1 MPFLLRG
8 LWVLVVCLH
17 PRPTSPGQSLCFS
30 DFHPTLISNDKL
42 FSLRKSMGT
51 FPNSFSLTVTPVLRN
66 SQEPS
71 RNLLYLPKPIWFCL
85 RIHHI
90 SSCFLS
96 R

>member
-1 MPFLLRG
+1 
-8 LWVLVVCLH
+8 
-17 PRPTSPGQSLCFS
+17 
-30 DFHPTLISNDKL
+30 
-42 FSLRKSMGT
+42 MGT
-51 FPNSFSLTVTPVLRN
+51 FPSSFSLTVTPVLRN